1 MKTFEEIYEYDC
13 QHNRQNYRMDTL
25 KHELSKSMPNIKD
38 SILVDIDISD
48 TQMEMKIKQIKRATS
63 EEVQGYDSF
72 ELFFEGKD
80 ENKHYMISNVGKWK
94 KEIIYK
100 YFNIK

>member
-1 MKTFEEIYEYDC
+1 MKTFEEMYEYDC
-13 QHNRQNYRMDTL
+13 EHNRNLYRMDTL
-25 KHELSKSMPNIKD
+25 QNELNKSMPNIGD

-48 TQMEMKIKQIKRATS
+48 VQMEMKVKQIKRATS
-63 EEVQGYDSF
+63 KKVQGYDSF

-80 ENKHYMISNVGKWK
+80 EDKHYLINNLGKRK

-100 YFNIK
+100 YFKI